1 MGSHQFNMMKVGVIL
16 TLIFA
21 GSLAKLIP
29 SHRELNEE
37 NVQDILNMVFCACDE
52 GEYDGMLSLDEF
64 TSEVCGVV
72 NDHLFGYQVNQNDF
86 EELDGNSDGQLSTDE
101 VIGALSAML
110 TPSRRKISSRM
121 SSNDVYVEAAIKV
134 LGCSCDNDGSMSLS
148 WEEVSTKECMFVQ
161 NMLFG
166 QNLDENIFNQID
178 TSGDGNV
185 DGEEFADALEDFF
198 EVASSEEDSE
208 EGSESEEDLTE
219 ENIQDMLN
227 MVFCSCNE
235 GEYDGL
241 LSLDEF
247 TGEVCGVILDH
258 LFGYHANQDDF
269 EELDGNKDG
278 QLSMDEVFD
287 ALSEMLTPSRR
298 MISSRMSSNNVHV
311 EAAIKVLGCACDND
325 GSMSLSWE
333 EVSTKHCGFVQN
345 LIFGQNLD
353 EDKFNEIDADGSGN
367 LEGCEVSTTLEAY
380 MEDKFETK

>member
-1 MGSHQFNMMKVGVIL
+1 MGSHQFNMMKVGVIF

-21 GSLAKLIP
+21 GSFAKDIP

-37 NVQDILNMVFCACDE
+37 NVQDILNRVFCACDE
-52 GEYDGMLSLDEF
+52 GEHDGMLSLDEF

-86 EELDGNSDGQLSTDE
+86 EELDGNNDGQLSTDE

-110 TPSRRKISSRM
+110 TPAERKISMRM
-121 SSNDVYVEAAIKV
+121 FSNNAFIEAGVRV
-134 LGCSCDNDGSMSLS
+134 LGCACDNDGSMSLS

-208 EGSESEEDLTE
+208 EGSEEDLTE

-227 MVFCSCNE
+227 LVFCSCDN

-278 QLSMDEVFD
+278 QLSTNEVFD

-298 MISSRMSSNNVHV
+298 KISSRMSSNNVHV
-311 EAAIKVLGCACDND
+311 EAAIKVLECACDND

-333 EVSTKHCGFVQN
+333 EVSTEHYEFVQN
-345 LIFGQNLD
+345 MIFGENLD
-353 EDKFNEIDADGSGN
+353 EAKFNEIDADGSGN
-367 LEGCEVSTTLEAY
+367 LEGCELSTALEAFIK
-380 MEDKFETK
+380 DKFETK

>member
-1 MGSHQFNMMKVGVIL
+1 MH
-16 TLIFA
+16 
-21 GSLAKLIP
+21 
-29 SHRELNEE
+29 
-37 NVQDILNMVFCACDE
+37 
-52 GEYDGMLSLDEF
+52 
-64 TSEVCGVV
+64 
-72 NDHLFGYQVNQNDF
+72 
-86 EELDGNSDGQLSTDE
+86 
-101 VIGALSAML
+101 
-110 TPSRRKISSRM
+110 SSRL
-121 SSNDVYVEAAIKV
+121 EFEF
-134 LGCSCDNDGSMSLS
+134 LGCACDNDGSMSLS

-208 EGSESEEDLTE
+208 EGSEEDLTE

-258 LFGYHANQDDF
+258 LFGYQANQDDF

-278 QLSMDEVFD
+278 QLSTNEVFD
-287 ALSEMLTPSRR
+287 TLSEMLTPSRR
-298 MISSRMSSNNVHV
+298 KISSRMSSNNVYA
-311 EAAIKVLGCACDND
+311 EAAIKVLGCTCDID
-325 GSMSLSWE
+325 ESMSLSWE
-333 EVSTKHCGFVQN
+333 EVSTEHCEFVQN
-345 LIFGQNLD
+345 LIFGDNLD
-353 EDKFNEIDADGSGN
+353 EAKFNEIDADGSGN
-367 LEGCEVSTTLEAY
+367 LEGCEVSTALEAFIK
-380 MEDKFETK
+380 DKFETK